1 MAAKKKTENSVK
13 QERNKYTATGES
25 ATSDDTVKGL
35 DPEKAIGFPQP
46 AKVKEKPKVV
56 VTETAPPSKR
66 RTATPEERA
75 TISEGKVRS
84 GETADRYQAAEDKD
98 LAQTEDTLT
107 RIEREKVRSAEEEKI
122 GPRYSGEGYESGRP
136 ISETK
141 YPMPTSKAE
150 NATDPN
156 RTMEGRASG
165 KSPLLN
171 FTGSGDLKYVKPA
184 NAMRIG
190 ESTQQLDDK
199 HVRGLME
206 AKPHQVT
213 SARRTLE
220 THRSNYGTPHKA
232 QQFCANDSCRNVIKE
247 SGADKFADAY
257 DAGNVTWRPVGGTKK
272 PFIGIGQAS
281 GNKGSGEFCG
291 GGVCNTAVD
300 KSTPT
305 PRPPK
310 SAVEGDGYA

>member
-1 MAAKKKTENSVK
+1 MAAKKKTEGSVK
-13 QERNKYTATGES
+13 HTRNRYTETGES
-25 ATSDDTVKGL
+25 ATREDVVKGL

-46 AKVKEKPKVV
+46 TRAKEKPKVV

-75 TISEGKVRS
+75 TIAAGKVRS
-84 GETADRYQAAEDKD
+84 GEVADRHQAAEDRD
-98 LAQTEDTLT
+98 LSQTEDTLT
-107 RIEREKVRSAEEEKI
+107 RIEREKQEQATEEKI
-122 GPRYSGEGYESGRP
+122 GPRYSGEGYERGRP

-150 NATDPN
+150 NATDPS
-156 RTMEGRASG
+156 RTMEGRAPG

-184 NAMRIG
+184 NAQAG
-190 ESTQQLDDK
+190 KSTQEVDNQRFRAVMD
-199 HVRGLME
+199 

-213 SARRTLE
+213 AARRTLE
-220 THRSNYGTPHKA
+220 THRSEHGTPHGA
-232 QQFCANDSCRNVIKE
+232 QQFCANDSCRNVVKE

-257 DAGNVTWRPVGGTKK
+257 DQGAVTWRSVGGTKK
-272 PFIGIGQAS
+272 PFIGVGQAA
-281 GNKGSGEFCG
+281 GNKEAGEFCG
-291 GGVCNTAVD
+291 GGVCNTAV
-300 KSTPT
+300 KKATPT
-305 PRPPK
+305 PRPPR